1 MPATF
6 SRGTQQMIEDIL
18 FWVICAAAAIAVWWA
33 FLAKGHHPAP

>member
-1 MPATF
+1 
-6 SRGTQQMIEDIL
+6 MIEDIL